1 MAVTTC
7 SKQYFY
13 TENSHSY
20 NLRLNYQ
27 FSRPLFRSVF
37 HRSKSIFY
45 LGPVIWDI
53 LPDSYKNLST
63 LVFLK
68 TRLKSGN
75 PKIVPGDLAQHT
87 FLESTLNRLSLW

>member
-1 MAVTTC
+1 MAVTTS

-37 HRSKSIFY
+37 HGSESIFY

-53 LPDSYKNLST
+53 LPDSFKNLSNFS
-63 LVFLK
+63 VFK
-68 TRLKSGN
+68 N
-75 PKIVPGDLAQHT
+75 KIKKWKPGKCPWRPCTAYISRVD
-87 FLESTLNRLSLW
+87 FK